1 MHVSRLRAHETSMSR
16 VFFRPQT
23 CGTHTLVAVAGPS
36 TAVPDTARTTVDV
49 TLDLV
54 AATDALISSTTSLG
68 LPKAAEAPLVTR
80 LNPARLAFAHHFP
93 RVGVNL
99 LKAFIGEVEVQRGTT
114 LTDTQADGLIGQAK
128 VIISCV

>member
-1 MHVSRLRAHETSMSR
+1 MTS
-16 VFFRPQT
+16 
-23 CGTHTLVAVAGPS
+23 TLVDVA
-36 TAVPDTARTTVDV
+36 
-49 TLDLV
+49 
-54 AATDALISSTTSLG
+54 ISTSLG
-68 LPKAAEAPLVTR
+68 LPKAEEAHLVTR
-80 LNPARLAFAHHFP
+80 LKLAKLAFAHNFP